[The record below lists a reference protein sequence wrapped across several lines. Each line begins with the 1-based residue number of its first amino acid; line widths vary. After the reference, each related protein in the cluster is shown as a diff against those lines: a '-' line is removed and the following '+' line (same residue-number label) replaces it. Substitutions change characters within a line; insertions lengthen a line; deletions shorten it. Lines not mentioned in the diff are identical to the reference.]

1 MGSTLFRN
9 PWALSNALAALGS
22 LRPQVLGFLNH
33 IDPSDSASSYCIDP
47 TRCPSYNTCMYMLV
61 TNRFP
66 VISGNDRACASS

>member
-1 MGSTLFRN
+1 MLHPMGSTLFRN

-47 TRCPSYNTCMYMLV
+47 TRCPSYNIEYMYV
-61 TNRFP
+61 YVSDNFR
-66 VISGNDRACASS
+66 V